1 MSNVI
6 TVNKENFDE
15 QVLQSEIPVLV
26 DFWAEWCGP
35 CKMIAPSVAEI
46 ADDFADKC
54 VVAKIDVD
62 ENPEISATY
71 GIRGIPALLFFR
83 DGKPV
88 DQVVGAVSKTVLV
101 QHLNKVIDS
110 N

>member
-26 DFWAEWCGP
+26 DFWAEWGGP
-35 CKMIAPSVAEI
+35 YKMIAPSVAEI
-46 ADDFADKC
+46 ADDFTGRRKWMDC
-54 VVAKIDVD
+54 
-62 ENPEISATY
+62 T
-71 GIRGIPALLFFR
+71 RG
-83 DGKPV
+83 D
-88 DQVVGAVSKTVLV
+88 
-101 QHLNKVIDS
+101 N